1 MSPTW
6 RARFKPLSVCGKGPL
21 VVRANPSRSLH
32 KAEPARRGVK
42 ACARED
48 LLQNPIKR
56 EVAGVA
62 SNTAGAALSRELTA
76 FLVEFSI
83 SLHKHAIYPTG
94 HPSLEPAAERVTDLA
109 KRLLQSRSTL
119 AFGVARH
126 QLIIDGV
133 ATDANHPVLRRL
145 AETLHHHHL
154 GALSILPGVDSHE
167 IYSAF
172 RYLSA
177 ESASA
182 ATAEHA
188 IPAHLPDWTH
198 LRFHPLTLDRLELV
212 DSDDAPA
219 SVAESE
225 PARRRAQLWIG
236 LANAAMASEAAVL
249 DPSDAALD
257 PDDVAKAIDGHPG
270 TAAYDQVI
278 IGYLVQIAEELK
290 SSPAADHGSLRRRT
304 ARLIRSLQP
313 ETLQRL
319 VTMGGNVTQRR
330 TFVMG
335 ATTGMAM
342 DSVVKILKAAAE
354 ASGQTISHGLMRMLS
369 KLGAHAERGREHT
382 RPVAEIELREQVDSL
397 LTGWDLDDPAPDGY
411 AKALQHLATT
421 VALPEMLDDERSEYD
436 VNPMHVVQTALEVGG
451 SGPLIERAID
461 RAIDAGHLHS
471 LHTLLTFLPPGA
483 TATADLIRT
492 KLSGPRAMA
501 SLVAREPVDLKLL
514 DELYPSVTIDGYEV
528 LVDALTTTNNRGLR
542 RKLLERL
549 SQTDLKV
556 APVIIARLDD
566 ERWYVQ
572 RNLLLLLERLK
583 RLPAGFST
591 SRWTQHADPR
601 VRYHGFSLQLTIPE
615 QHEAALRAALGDTD
629 ERVTRLAL
637 SACQDGCP
645 RSVLAFVA
653 SLAKNAHVSQGLRI
667 LAVNVLA
674 ARRDRY
680 ALEAMLPLI
689 RGGST
694 WFGRPKLASRTPVVL
709 AVLRALSDAWSTDP
723 EANRMLLLARNSSDP
738 ELRHAA
744 EVVRA

>member
-1 MSPTW
+1 
-6 RARFKPLSVCGKGPL
+6 
-21 VVRANPSRSLH
+21 
-32 KAEPARRGVK
+32 
-42 ACARED
+42 
-48 LLQNPIKR
+48 
-56 EVAGVA
+56 
-62 SNTAGAALSRELTA
+62 LTA
-76 FLVEFSI
+76 FLVEFSV
-83 SLHKHAIYPTG
+83 SLHKHAIYPSG
-94 HPSLEPAAERVTDLA
+94 HPSLEPAAARVTDVA
-109 KRLLQSRSTL
+109 SRLLRDRSTL

-133 ATDANHPVLRRL
+133 ATDPNQPVLRRL
-145 AETLHHHHL
+145 AETLHRHNL
-154 GALSILPGVDSHE
+154 GAMSIQPGVESHE
-167 IYSAF
+167 VYAAF
-172 RYLSA
+172 RFLSQEPA
-177 ESASA
+177 APASDDA
-182 ATAEHA
+182 
-188 IPAHLPDWTH
+188 PAPQLPEWTH

-212 DSDDAPA
+212 EGEGALA
-219 SVAESE
+219 GEAMSE

-236 LANAAMASEAAVL
+236 LANAAIASEASVL

-278 IGYLVQIAEELK
+278 VGYLVQIAEELK
-290 SSPAADHGSLRRRT
+290 QSPSADHGSLRRRT

-319 VTMGGNVTQRR
+319 VTMGGNANQRR

-421 VALPEMLDDERSEYD
+421 VALPDVLDDERSDYD

-451 SGPLIERAID
+451 AGPLIERAID
-461 RAIDAGHLHS
+461 RAIDVGHLHS
-471 LHTLLTFLPPGA
+471 LHTLLTFLPPGSA
-483 TATADLIRT
+483 ATADLLRT
-492 KLSGPRAMA
+492 RLSGPRAMA
-501 SLVAREPVDLKLL
+501 ALVAREPVDLKLL
-514 DELYPSVTIDGYEV
+514 DALYPAVTLEGYEV
-528 LVDALTTTNNRGLR
+528 LVDALGTTNNRGTR

-549 SQTDLKV
+549 SQTHLDV
-556 APVIIARLDD
+556 ASLIIARLDD

-615 QHEAALRAALGDTD
+615 QREAALRAALGDAD
-629 ERVTRLAL
+629 EKVTRLAL
-637 SACQDGCP
+637 SACQERCP

-653 SLAKNAHVSQGLRI
+653 SLAKSAPASQELRI

-674 ARRDRY
+674 ASRDRY
-680 ALEAMLPLI
+680 ALEAMLLLV
-689 RGGST
+689 RGGTT
-694 WFGRPKLASRTPVVL
+694 WLGRPKLAPRTPVVL
-709 AVLRALSDAWSTDP
+709 AVLRALSDAWPTDA
-723 EANRMLLLARNSSDP
+723 EATRMLTLARNSSDP
-738 ELRHAA
+738 ELRQAA
-744 EVVRA
+744 EVVRV